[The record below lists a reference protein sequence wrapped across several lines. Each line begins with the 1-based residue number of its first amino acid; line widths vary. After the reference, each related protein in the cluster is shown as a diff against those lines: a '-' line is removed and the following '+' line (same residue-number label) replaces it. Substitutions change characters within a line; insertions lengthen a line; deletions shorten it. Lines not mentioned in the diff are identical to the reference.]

1 MKKTKFIT
9 LFFKSLYSSFQ
20 NRKIEGLA
28 RGSVESVGGGCCVVM
43 PTSKRPRET
52 LQQVRSRLSREQAE
66 RTRKR
71 IEELA
76 VESKQETGEQEL
88 AEQDSE
94 VRHLVRQSRQ
104 LLREVEEERKVT
116 VRVSLSCCYC
126 TVCCVVCIVLCLCS
140 VVVFL
145 LGRQHTTNGTEQH

>member
-1 MKKTKFIT
+1 M
-9 LFFKSLYSSFQ
+9 
-20 NRKIEGLA
+20 
-28 RGSVESVGGGCCVVM
+28 M
-43 PTSKRPRET
+43 PKRPRET
-52 LQQVRSRLSREQAE
+52 LEQVRSRLTREQAE
-66 RTRKR
+66 RTRRR

-76 VESKQETGEQEL
+76 VESKRETGEQEL

-126 TVCCVVCIVLCLCS
+126 IVCCVVCIVLCLCS
-140 VVVFL
+140 IVVFL